1 MDPDLIEAVTVQVEP
16 LRGERLTAPQLAL
29 RQGEVVPDRVPQ
41 MRQVEPPEHTVPVG
55 VVALRAADGPAGRR
69 RAAATTPSCRP
80 PAPRSEGLHLLTH
93 SVGLGVAHEEV
104 PPVRPA
110 PQP

>member
-29 RQGEVVPDRVPQ
+29 RQREVVPDRVPQ

-55 VVALRAADGPAGRR
+55 VVALCAADGPAGRP
-69 RAAATTPSCRP
+69 RATATTPSRP
-80 PAPRSEGLHLLTH
+80 PPAQRREGLHLLMH
-93 SVGLGVAHEEV
+93 SVGLGVA
-104 PPVRPA
+104 
-110 PQP
+110 

>member
-29 RQGEVVPDRVPQ
+29 CQREVVPDRVPQ

-55 VVALRAADGPAGRR
+55 VVALCAADGPAGRR
-69 RAAATTPSCRP
+69 RATATTPSCRP
-80 PAPRSEGLHLLTH
+80 PAQRREGPPPLMH
-93 SVGLGVAHEEV
+93 SGGLGGAHGEI
-104 PPVRPA
+104 P
-110 PQP
+110 

>member
-41 MRQVEPPEHTVPVG
+41 MRQGEPPQNTVPGGVG
-55 VVALRAADGPAGRR
+55 ALRPADGPAGRR
-69 RAAATTPSCRP
+69 GGGATPPPRP
-80 PAPRSEGLHLLTH
+80 PPAQRRGGPPLLLPSGGAPG
-93 SVGLGVAHEEV
+93 G
-104 PPVRPA
+104 
-110 PQP
+110 

>member
-29 RQGEVVPDRVPQ
+29 RQREVVPDRVAQ

-55 VVALRAADGPAGRR
+55 GVALRAADGPACRP
-69 RAAATTPSCRP
+69 RAAAAPTYSSRRA
-80 PAPRSEGLHLLTH
+80 PAQRREGLHLLMH

-104 PPVRPA
+104 
-110 PQP
+110 

>member
-1 MDPDLIEAVTVQVEP
+1 MDPELSEAVTVQVEP

-69 RAAATTPSCRP
+69 RAPPPPPSLP
-80 PAPRSEGLHLLTH
+80 PPGQRREGLPFPLPF
-93 SVGLGVAHEEV
+93 VGLWGGA
-104 PPVRPA
+104 
-110 PQP
+110 